1 MHQYMPLKPASHC
14 LLTEGFLFVLIH
26 DNSNIIR
33 ELIVYFSVS
42 SITCYL
48 AVIESYSVLSFF
60 VQNYRHSL
68 FPQKDYCLREEK
80 PYLTHDLND
89 QEENDW
95 FNF

>member
-1 MHQYMPLKPASHC
+1 MHQYMPLKPASHW
-14 LLTEGFLFVLIH
+14 LLTEGFLFVSID

-48 AVIESYSVLSFF
+48 AVIESYSVLS
-60 VQNYRHSL
+60 V
-68 FPQKDYCLREEK
+68 PQKDYCLTEEK

-89 QEENDW
+89 QEEND
-95 FNF
+95 